1 MVDMFMV
8 GYDNSHGDIPVLT
21 VGRLLPNHQVDIVN
35 AFQAQEAIEL
45 HEKLTKPTTLN
56 TK

>member
-1 MVDMFMV
+1 MIDMFMV

-21 VGRLLPNHQVDIVN
+21 VGKLLPNRQVNIINVFRDN
-35 AFQAQEAIEL
+35 EAIEL
-45 HEKLTKPTTLN
+45 YKKLTKPTTLN

>member
-1 MVDMFMV
+1 MTDMFMV

-21 VGRLLPNHQVDIVN
+21 VGKLLPNHQVDIVN
-35 AFQAQEAIEL
+35 IFKDQEAIKL
-45 HEKLTKPTTLN
+45 YEKLTEPTTLN